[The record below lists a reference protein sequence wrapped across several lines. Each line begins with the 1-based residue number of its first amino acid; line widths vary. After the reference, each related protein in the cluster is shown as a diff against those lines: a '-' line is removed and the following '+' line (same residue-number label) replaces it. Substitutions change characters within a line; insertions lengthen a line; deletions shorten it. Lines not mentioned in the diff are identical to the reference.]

1 MRSSVISKLSWVVM
15 STPTQ
20 PDALSGAGKDLS
32 VTCVPVF
39 PALAHFQSLSYQLSE
54 EVAALF

>member
-1 MRSSVISKLSWVVM
+1 M

-20 PDALSGAGKDLS
+20 PDALPGAGKDLS

-39 PALAHFQSLSYQLSE
+39 PALARFQSLSYHLSE